1 MTAIEV
7 LGRLLIA
14 GMPSGPIPLAMELF
28 LAMPRQ
34 AGTKKS
40 KIMVA
45 PATKEASP
53 KVFQPIFKFLLVH
66 MSQMSK
72 SINVMGGRQNTHAS
86 IGG

>member
-1 MTAIEV
+1 
-7 LGRLLIA
+7 
-14 GMPSGPIPLAMELF
+14 MELF

-53 KVFQPIFKFLLVH
+53 KVFPTLLKVF
-66 MSQMSK
+66 
-72 SINVMGGRQNTHAS
+72 
-86 IGG
+86 